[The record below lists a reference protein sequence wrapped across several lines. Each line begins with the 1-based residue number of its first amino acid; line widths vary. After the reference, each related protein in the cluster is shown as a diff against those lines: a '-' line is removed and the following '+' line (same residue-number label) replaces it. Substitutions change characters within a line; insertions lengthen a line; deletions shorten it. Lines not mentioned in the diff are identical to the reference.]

1 VIAPEGWLARE
12 QHLLPECVPGRVQII
27 ARQDWRAAGTEL
39 HPLISVIASM
49 TTRAFKMIKKTE
61 RYHHISLSPEVFR
74 LKLSMG
80 LYPMLCAR
88 HQKKSVYP
96 LLDEIDHHY

>member
-1 VIAPEGWLARE
+1 
-12 QHLLPECVPGRVQII
+12 VPGRVQII

-80 LYPMLCAR
+80 LYPMLCAQ